1 MNLKSSLNKGL
12 LFCFKKKVKVVN
24 MQMMYWIKQLMA
36 DDYGQILVWLIF
48 ILILM
53 GVDVITGLIQAKI
66 NRNINS
72 KKIGDGI
79 LKKVQILLV
88 LIVIVPLT
96 IVLPN
101 VVSTTVIIGIYLLET
116 YNELVSINENL
127 KHAGIDT
134 NLLGPITKLLGKGD
148 DEK

>member
-1 MNLKSSLNKGL
+1 
-12 LFCFKKKVKVVN
+12 

-79 LKKVQILLV
+79 LKKLQILLV

>member
-1 MNLKSSLNKGL
+1 
-12 LFCFKKKVKVVN
+12 
-24 MQMMYWIKQLMA
+24 MQIIYWMKQLMA
-36 DDYGQILVWLIF
+36 DDYGQILVWLII
-48 ILILM
+48 ILLLM

-66 NRNINS
+66 TRNINS

>member
-1 MNLKSSLNKGL
+1 
-12 LFCFKKKVKVVN
+12 

-127 KHAGIDT
+127 KHAGINT
-134 NLLGPITKLLGKGD
+134 NLLGPITKLLNKD
-148 DEK
+148 DKNE

>member
-1 MNLKSSLNKGL
+1 MIY
-12 LFCFKKKVKVVN
+12 V
-24 MQMMYWIKQLMA
+24 QIMYWMKQLMA

-66 NRNINS
+66 NRTINS

-116 YNELVSINENL
+116 YNELVSINENI

-134 NLLGPITKLLGKGD
+134 NLLGPIMKLLSKGD

>member
-1 MNLKSSLNKGL
+1 
-12 LFCFKKKVKVVN
+12 
-24 MQMMYWIKQLMA
+24 MMYWIKQLMA

-134 NLLGPITKLLGKGD
+134 NLLGPITKLLRKGD
-148 DEK
+148 DGK

>member
-1 MNLKSSLNKGL
+1 
-12 LFCFKKKVKVVN
+12 

-134 NLLGPITKLLGKGD
+134 NLLGPITKLLNKD
-148 DEK
+148 DKHE

>member
-1 MNLKSSLNKGL
+1 
-12 LFCFKKKVKVVN
+12 
-24 MQMMYWIKQLMA
+24 MQIIYWMKQLMA

-48 ILILM
+48 ILLLM

-72 KKIGDGI
+72 KKIGDGV

-134 NLLGPITKLLGKGD
+134 NLLGPITKLLRKGD

>member
-1 MNLKSSLNKGL
+1 
-12 LFCFKKKVKVVN
+12 

-101 VVSTTVIIGIYLLET
+101 VVSTTVIVGIYLLET

-134 NLLGPITKLLGKGD
+134 NLLGPITKLLNKD
-148 DEK
+148 DKHE

>member
-1 MNLKSSLNKGL
+1 
-12 LFCFKKKVKVVN
+12 
-24 MQMMYWIKQLMA
+24 MQIIYWMKQLMA
-36 DDYGQILVWLIF
+36 DDYGQILVWLII
-48 ILILM
+48 ILLLM
-53 GVDVITGLIQAKI
+53 GVDIITGLIQAKI

-148 DEK
+148 EHK

>member
-1 MNLKSSLNKGL
+1 MIL
-12 LFCFKKKVKVVN
+12 
-24 MQMMYWIKQLMA
+24 WIKEMMA

-134 NLLGPITKLLGKGD
+134 NLLGPITKLLRKE
-148 DEK
+148 DEQK

>member
-1 MNLKSSLNKGL
+1 
-12 LFCFKKKVKVVN
+12 
-24 MQMMYWIKQLMA
+24 MQIIYWMKQLMA

-48 ILILM
+48 ILLLM

-116 YNELVSINENL
+116 YNDLVSINENL

>member
-1 MNLKSSLNKGL
+1 
-12 LFCFKKKVKVVN
+12 
-24 MQMMYWIKQLMA
+24 MQIIYWMKQLMA

-48 ILILM
+48 ILLLM

-134 NLLGPITKLLGKGD
+134 NLLGPITKLLGKGE

>member
-1 MNLKSSLNKGL
+1 
-12 LFCFKKKVKVVN
+12 
-24 MQMMYWIKQLMA
+24 MQIIYWMKQLMA

-48 ILILM
+48 ILLLM

-127 KHAGIDT
+127 KHAEIDT
-134 NLLGPITKLLGKGD
+134 NLLGPITKLLRKGD

>member
-1 MNLKSSLNKGL
+1 
-12 LFCFKKKVKVVN
+12 
-24 MQMMYWIKQLMA
+24 MQIIYWMKQLMA

-48 ILILM
+48 ILLLM
-53 GVDVITGLIQAKI
+53 GVDVITGLIQAKL

-134 NLLGPITKLLGKGD
+134 NLLGPITKLLRKGD

>member
-1 MNLKSSLNKGL
+1 M
-12 LFCFKKKVKVVN
+12 N
-24 MQMMYWIKQLMA
+24 MQIIYWMKQLMA
-36 DDYGQILVWLIF
+36 DDYGQILVWLII
-48 ILILM
+48 ILLLM

-116 YNELVSINENL
+116 YNELVSIHRNHFSSSPFPSNFVMGPNRLVSIPACLRFSLIE
-127 KHAGIDT
+127 T
-134 NLLGPITKLLGKGD
+134 NSL
-148 DEK
+148 

>member
-1 MNLKSSLNKGL
+1 
-12 LFCFKKKVKVVN
+12 
-24 MQMMYWIKQLMA
+24 MQIIYWMKQLMA

-48 ILILM
+48 ILLLM

-134 NLLGPITKLLGKGD
+134 NLLGPITKLLRKGD
-148 DEK
+148 DGK

>member
-1 MNLKSSLNKGL
+1 ME
-12 LFCFKKKVKVVN
+12 
-24 MQMMYWIKQLMA
+24 MMYWIKQLMA

-88 LIVIVPLT
+88 LIGIVPLT

-127 KHAGIDT
+127 KHAGINT
-134 NLLGPITKLLGKGD
+134 NLLGPITKLLNKD
-148 DEK
+148 DKHE

>member
-1 MNLKSSLNKGL
+1 
-12 LFCFKKKVKVVN
+12 
-24 MQMMYWIKQLMA
+24 MQIIYWMKQLMA

-48 ILILM
+48 ILLLM

-72 KKIGDGI
+72 KKIGDGV
-79 LKKVQILLV
+79 LKKVQIILV

-134 NLLGPITKLLGKGD
+134 NLLGPIKKLLRKGD

>member
-1 MNLKSSLNKGL
+1 
-12 LFCFKKKVKVVN
+12 

-36 DDYGQILVWLIF
+36 DDYGQILVWLII
-48 ILILM
+48 ILLLM

-148 DEK
+148 EHK

>member
-1 MNLKSSLNKGL
+1 
-12 LFCFKKKVKVVN
+12 

-36 DDYGQILVWLIF
+36 DDYGQILVWLII
-48 ILILM
+48 ILLLM

-127 KHAGIDT
+127 KHAGVDT

>member
-1 MNLKSSLNKGL
+1 
-12 LFCFKKKVKVVN
+12 
-24 MQMMYWIKQLMA
+24 MQIIYWMKQLMA

-48 ILILM
+48 ILLLM

-79 LKKVQILLV
+79 LKKVKILLV

>member
-1 MNLKSSLNKGL
+1 
-12 LFCFKKKVKVVN
+12 

-48 ILILM
+48 ILVLM

-134 NLLGPITKLLGKGD
+134 NLLGPITKLLRKGD

>member
-1 MNLKSSLNKGL
+1 
-12 LFCFKKKVKVVN
+12 
-24 MQMMYWIKQLMA
+24 MQIIYWMKQLMA
-36 DDYGQILVWLIF
+36 DDYGQILIWLIF
-48 ILILM
+48 ILLLM

>member
-1 MNLKSSLNKGL
+1 
-12 LFCFKKKVKVVN
+12 

-88 LIVIVPLT
+88 SIVIVPLT

-148 DEK
+148 DGK

>member
-1 MNLKSSLNKGL
+1 
-12 LFCFKKKVKVVN
+12 
-24 MQMMYWIKQLMA
+24 MQIIYWMKQLMA

-134 NLLGPITKLLGKGD
+134 NLLGPITKLLGKGE

>member
-1 MNLKSSLNKGL
+1 
-12 LFCFKKKVKVVN
+12 
-24 MQMMYWIKQLMA
+24 MQIIYWMKQLMA
-36 DDYGQILVWLIF
+36 DDYGQILVWLII
-48 ILILM
+48 ILLLM
-53 GVDVITGLIQAKI
+53 GMDVITGLIQAKI

>member
-1 MNLKSSLNKGL
+1 
-12 LFCFKKKVKVVN
+12 
-24 MQMMYWIKQLMA
+24 MQIIYWMKQLMA

-48 ILILM
+48 ILLLM

-79 LKKVQILLV
+79 LKKVQILLM

>member
-1 MNLKSSLNKGL
+1 
-12 LFCFKKKVKVVN
+12 
-24 MQMMYWIKQLMA
+24 MQIIYWMKQLMV
-36 DDYGQILVWLIF
+36 DDYGQILVWLII
-48 ILILM
+48 ILLLM

>member
-1 MNLKSSLNKGL
+1 
-12 LFCFKKKVKVVN
+12 
-24 MQMMYWIKQLMA
+24 MQIIYWMKQLMA

-48 ILILM
+48 ILLLM

-116 YNELVSINENL
+116 YNELVSINENF

-134 NLLGPITKLLGKGD
+134 NLLGPITKLLRKGD

>member
-1 MNLKSSLNKGL
+1 
-12 LFCFKKKVKVVN
+12 
-24 MQMMYWIKQLMA
+24 MQIIYWMKQLMA
-36 DDYGQILVWLIF
+36 DDYGQILVWLII
-48 ILILM
+48 ILLLM

-101 VVSTTVIIGIYLLET
+101 VVSTPVIIGIYLLET

>member
-1 MNLKSSLNKGL
+1 
-12 LFCFKKKVKVVN
+12 

-134 NLLGPITKLLGKGD
+134 NLLGPITKLLGKR
-148 DEK
+148 DEPK

>member
-1 MNLKSSLNKGL
+1 KI
-12 LFCFKKKVKVVN
+12 KVVN

-134 NLLGPITKLLGKGD
+134 NLLGPITKLLRKGD
-148 DEK
+148 DGK

>member
-1 MNLKSSLNKGL
+1 
-12 LFCFKKKVKVVN
+12 
-24 MQMMYWIKQLMA
+24 MQIIYWMKQLMA

-48 ILILM
+48 ILLLM

-134 NLLGPITKLLGKGD
+134 NLLGPIAKLLRKED

>member
-1 MNLKSSLNKGL
+1 
-12 LFCFKKKVKVVN
+12 
-24 MQMMYWIKQLMA
+24 MQIIYWMKQLMA
-36 DDYGQILVWLIF
+36 DDYGQILVWLII
-48 ILILM
+48 ILLLM

-116 YNELVSINENL
+116 YNELVSINENH

>member
-1 MNLKSSLNKGL
+1 
-12 LFCFKKKVKVVN
+12 
-24 MQMMYWIKQLMA
+24 MQIIYWMKQLMA

-48 ILILM
+48 ILLLM

-148 DEK
+148 DEV

>member
-1 MNLKSSLNKGL
+1 
-12 LFCFKKKVKVVN
+12 
-24 MQMMYWIKQLMA
+24 MQIIYWMKQLMA

-48 ILILM
+48 ILLLM

-72 KKIGDGI
+72 KKIGDGF

>member
-1 MNLKSSLNKGL
+1 
-12 LFCFKKKVKVVN
+12 
-24 MQMMYWIKQLMA
+24 MMYWIKQLMA

-134 NLLGPITKLLGKGD
+134 NLLGPITKLLNKD
-148 DEK
+148 DKHE

>member
-1 MNLKSSLNKGL
+1 MA
-12 LFCFKKKVKVVN
+12 
-24 MQMMYWIKQLMA
+24 MMYWIKQLMA

-127 KHAGIDT
+127 KHAGINT
-134 NLLGPITKLLGKGD
+134 NLLGPITKLLNKD
-148 DEK
+148 DKHE

>member
-1 MNLKSSLNKGL
+1 
-12 LFCFKKKVKVVN
+12 

-36 DDYGQILVWLIF
+36 DDYGQILVWLII
-48 ILILM
+48 ILLLM
-53 GVDVITGLIQAKI
+53 GVDIITGLIQAKI

-148 DEK
+148 EHK

>member
-1 MNLKSSLNKGL
+1 
-12 LFCFKKKVKVVN
+12 

-134 NLLGPITKLLGKGD
+134 NLLGPITKLLGKGE